1 MVDNKPILKI
11 NNKNY
16 FMYHNAINTNF
27 VATYTPPIIVISIT
41 TKIHQMHLE
50 CYYKC

>member
-11 NNKNY
+11 NNNKY
-16 FMYHNAINTNF
+16 YMYHNTINTNL
-27 VATYTPPIIVISIT
+27 VDTYTPPIIVISIT
-41 TKIHQMHLE
+41 VTIHQMHLE